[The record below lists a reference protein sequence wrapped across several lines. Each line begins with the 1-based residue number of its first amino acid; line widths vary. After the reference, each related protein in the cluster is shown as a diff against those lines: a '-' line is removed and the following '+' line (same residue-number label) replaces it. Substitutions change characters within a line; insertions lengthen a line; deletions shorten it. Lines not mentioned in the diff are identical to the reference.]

1 MVWTLENPP
10 KYNKSHSLAK
20 GMNYLMGKH
29 FPGVQTNAEHFF
41 SLYYYLLDNL
51 NTPVA
56 KLRGQITQN
65 GEPIFSIKELKQIL
79 AILSTQKNTRLAK
92 YKIVKGGAAPT
103 PATPT
108 PAPTPATPTP
118 ASASSVEDDPSRTKF
133 WDKMIRKITYP
144 ISSRIPPSW
153 DGVFWYLHFLY
164 HMEKMD
170 LVGPMISTSLDTVT
184 LSLPVLADMAEE
196 FASKAISLAPVP
208 YASFLGDG
216 LGYAISMIF
225 ISFAVVLNF
234 SRKHFGSAFKVALEA
249 VPVFGDTLAETSQ
262 GIETGAERYLNNRE
276 KILKSIDKV
285 SPAAEDI
292 LDYYSPD
299 VEIHNEPPPPISLN
313 VIKQNVVEYVAEE
326 TGIDKALNAVQDP
339 TKALSAAASQAGM
352 NKALNAVKDPSK
364 AISNAA
370 NAAAKTAM
378 NKAANAVQE
387 QTKSVV
393 NAAANKTGKLKAKG
407 GKRSTRKSKNVLLSS
422 RK

>member
-56 KLRGQITQN
+56 KLRAQITQN

-92 YKIVKGGAAPT
+92 YKIVKGGAAPAA
-103 PATPT
+103 PA
-108 PAPTPATPTP
+108 AATP
-118 ASASSVEDDPSRTKF
+118 ASPVEDDPSRTKF

-144 ISSRIPPSW
+144 IASRIPPSW

-164 HMEKMD
+164 HMEQMD

-364 AISNAA
+364 VISAAA
-370 NAAAKTAM
+370 NVAAKTAM
-378 NKAANAVQE
+378 NKAANTVQE
-387 QTKSVV
+387 QTKAIS
-393 NAAANKTGKLKAKG
+393 NAANAATKTTKLKAKG

>member
-56 KLRGQITQN
+56 KLRAQITQN

-79 AILSTQKNTRLAK
+79 EILSTQKNTRLAK

-103 PATPT
+103 PAA
-108 PAPTPATPTP
+108 PAPTPAAPTP
-118 ASASSVEDDPSRTKF
+118 AAPASPVEDDPSRTKF

-144 ISSRIPPSW
+144 IASRIPPSW

-216 LGYAISMIF
+216 LGYAISLIF

-276 KILKSIDKV
+276 KMLKSIDKV

-313 VIKQNVVEYVAEE
+313 VIKQNVVDYVAEE
-326 TGIDKALNAVQDP
+326 TGIDKALDAVQDP

-352 NKALNAVKDPSK
+352 NKALNAVQDPSK
-364 AISNAA
+364 AISAA
-370 NAAAKTAM
+370 VNAAAKKGM

-387 QTKSVV
+387 QAKSVV
-393 NAAANKTGKLKAKG
+393 NAAAKTGKVKAKG